1 MTTGKNE
8 TQSDAAIA
16 LKMREFEIT
25 QLAQR
30 NNFFMIFQGVMLAG
44 VIQSSHAIPVV
55 SFLVCVAGF
64 LISLFQIGMASGAK
78 YWQEYWEAQLS
89 QYYPVLFHE
98 DDCKY
103 HSTVKGRLNKRGIS
117 GFIEGLIMHR
127 YSVSRIPIYVGITL
141 MVIWLFLVLCTLRA
155 YPPFGIPSCIVG
167 FK

>member
-1 MTTGKNE
+1 MTNDKCEENL
-8 TQSDAAIA
+8 DNDIA
-16 LKMREFEIT
+16 LRMREFEIT

-44 VIQSSHAIPVV
+44 VIQSSHVIPVV

-64 LISLFQIGMASGAK
+64 FISLFQIGMASGAK
-78 YWQEYWEAQLS
+78 YWQEYWEAELS
-89 QYYPVLFHE
+89 KSQPALFHE

-103 HSTVKGRLNKRGIS
+103 HSTVKGRLKKRGI
-117 GFIEGLIMHR
+117 GFLIESLIMRR
-127 YSVSRIPIYVGITL
+127 YSVSRIPIWVGITF
-141 MVIWLFLVLCTLRA
+141 MVVWLLLVLSTLSA